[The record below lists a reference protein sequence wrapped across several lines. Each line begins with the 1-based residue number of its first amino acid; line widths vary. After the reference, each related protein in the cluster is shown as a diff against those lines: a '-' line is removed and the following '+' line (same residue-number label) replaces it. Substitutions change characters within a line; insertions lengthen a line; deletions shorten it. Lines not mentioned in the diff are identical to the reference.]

1 MLLNFFDT
9 TRIIHYEFVPTGNQP
24 SLLFGSNGKDAW
36 KSSTKTNNSRILHH
50 DNAPARTALSV
61 REPLALKYI
70 SVLEQPACSPKLVSN
85 EFFLFPMLEEI
96 LKGMHYDEID
106 YIKGNTT
113 AAL

>member
-1 MLLNFFDT
+1 
-9 TRIIHYEFVPTGNQP
+9 
-24 SLLFGSNGKDAW
+24 
-36 KSSTKTNNSRILHH
+36 
-50 DNAPARTALSV
+50 V